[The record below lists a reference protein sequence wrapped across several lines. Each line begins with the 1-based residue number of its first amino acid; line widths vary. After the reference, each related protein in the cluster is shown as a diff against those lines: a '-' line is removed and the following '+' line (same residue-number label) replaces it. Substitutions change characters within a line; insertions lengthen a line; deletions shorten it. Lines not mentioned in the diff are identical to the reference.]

1 MQAHP
6 GAPRS
11 TSSHNGCFHEPGAF
25 LEPRNGQCGDEDAS
39 PVSWGSMQSKSKE
52 KHKLSQ
58 TTLKAGIQCEAEPIA
73 RLAEEEA
80 APRGGKAATCF
91 GDHLRVPGQQA
102 IAAPEEVAEALAA
115 PLPLAVSG
123 SEATT

>member
-11 TSSHNGCFHEPGAF
+11 TSSHNGCFHEPEAF
-25 LEPRNGQCGDEDAS
+25 LEPRNEQCGDEDAS
-39 PVSWGSMQSKSKE
+39 PASWGSLQTRKKHT
-52 KHKLSQ
+52 HKLSQ
-58 TTLKAGIQCEAEPIA
+58 TKLQAGVHCKAEPIA
-73 RLAEEEA
+73 RLAEEA

-123 SEATT
+123 SEVTT